1 MKSRKFEPL
10 IEYRKFT
17 KKETRKFAT
26 KDGKRRMNADTRT
39 SQEQAMR
46 EKKMQ
51 CIQINTS
58 EDTSEKRIEFI
69 VKLPHLVFKVSHSVT
84 FSESHFFPLV
94 APTEK

>member
-1 MKSRKFEPL
+1 
-10 IEYRKFT
+10 
-17 KKETRKFAT
+17 
-26 KDGKRRMNADTRT
+26 MNADTLT
-39 SQEQAMR
+39 SLEQAMR

-58 EDTSEKRIEFI
+58 EDTSEKCVEFI

-94 APTEK
+94 ASTEKQNHIILEFVGNFRRFCA